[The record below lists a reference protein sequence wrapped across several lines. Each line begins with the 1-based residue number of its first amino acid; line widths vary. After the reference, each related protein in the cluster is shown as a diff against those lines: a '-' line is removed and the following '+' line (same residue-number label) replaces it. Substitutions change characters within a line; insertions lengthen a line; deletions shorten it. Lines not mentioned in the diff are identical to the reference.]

1 MERRKKAVLIW
12 ASVIILVIGY
22 GTWKVATKPKQAPP
36 TSVATIHA
44 QKGIPVTAEKARR
57 GPWEH
62 WISLYGTVESSK
74 VVQISADRQE
84 YVLAVLCDV
93 GDLLSPG
100 DAMAILDT
108 REIKEKY
115 EAQRAKVRELLDN
128 YRRLQSLK
136 KAGGASAQEVESAL
150 SAYLDGEAKLKE
162 LEIDLDR
169 SKVSSPIEGIVME
182 KFVEPGDLASPGK
195 VLFKV
200 ADLDSLEVH
209 LVASPKDA
217 LKLANAHAARV
228 NTPKGWIDASV
239 KRVDPVADAQ
249 TGLLKVIL
257 EVPSESGLRPGET
270 VEGQLKDENVAEAIY
285 VPYEAIQRP
294 DEGKAAVFVVSGD
307 VAVQKEVVL
316 GESFNGY
323 VRIISG
329 LDGDEKVVVRGS
341 DRLYPNAKIW
351 LQGE

>member
-1 MERRKKAVLIW
+1 MERRKKAVFIW
-12 ASVIILVIGY
+12 ALVIVLVIGY

-36 TSVATIHA
+36 TSVAAIHA
-44 QKGIPVTAEKARR
+44 QKGIPVTAEKVRK

-62 WISLYGTVESSK
+62 WISLYGTVQSSK
-74 VVQISADRQE
+74 VVQISTDRQE
-84 YVLAVLCDV
+84 YVVAILCDV
-93 GDLLSPG
+93 GDLLAPG

-108 REIKEKY
+108 KEISEKY
-115 EAQRAKVRELLDN
+115 EAQRAKVKELLDN

-150 SAYLDGEAKLKE
+150 SSYLDAKAKLKE
-162 LEIDLDR
+162 LEIDLGR
-169 SKVSSPIEGIVME
+169 SKVRSPIEGIVME

-200 ADLDSLEVH
+200 ADLKSLEVH

-217 LKLANAHAARV
+217 LKLASAHAARV
-228 NTPKGWIDASV
+228 NTPRGWVDAAV
-239 KRVDPVADAQ
+239 KRVDPIADTQ

-270 VEGQLKDENVAEAIY
+270 VEGQLKDEAFTEAIY

-307 VAVQKEVVL
+307 VAAQKEVVL
-316 GESFNGY
+316 GQSFNGY
-323 VRIISG
+323 VRIVSG
-329 LDGDEKVVVRGS
+329 LDGDEEIVVKGS
-341 DRLYPNAKIW
+341 DKLYPNAKIW